1 VQTRA
6 IRGLRSSGGVKFRL
20 KRAGCAPSE
29 AVMIG
34 DRIDDDIRPARS
46 LGWKTIRVTQGLHG
60 PSRRGILAMSPI

>member
-1 VQTRA
+1 
-6 IRGLRSSGGVKFRL
+6 
-20 KRAGCAPSE
+20 
-29 AVMIG
+29 MIG